1 MTYEIDILK
10 RNVYDLEVQLRESN
24 KKIIELRKQL
34 KNVMSKENDK

>member
-10 RNVYDLEVQLRESN
+10 QNVYDLEVQLRESN